1 MENEYY
7 ISTDTSKLDVDFIH
21 KYLSE
26 ESYWAKG
33 RNYSVVLQSIK
44 GSFCF
49 GVYNKGQ
56 QVGFARVVTDYAVFA
71 WIMDVF
77 ILEDFRT
84 KGLGKALMNEV
95 LTHPKLKNIQRWGL
109 ATAGAHGLYEKFGFN
124 LLSKPQ
130 NMMEKIMKV

>member
-1 MENEYY
+1 M
-7 ISTDTSKLDVDFIH
+7 
-21 KYLSE
+21 
-26 ESYWAKG
+26 
-33 RNYSVVLQSIK
+33 
-44 GSFCF
+44 
-49 GVYNKGQ
+49 
-56 QVGFARVVTDYAVFA
+56 VTDYAVFA

-109 ATAGAHGLYEKFGFN
+109 ATADAHGLYEKFGFN